1 MQSPSTNPA
10 ASPFPNSG
18 QPFNLSQPPPGR
30 RSAAPPTNAST
41 DPPPNPPSDAGDA
54 IRDGKQ
60 RAKDIMAAS
69 GIDVTSSPSQ
79 SSNGVA
85 MSRKRSRSGSR
96 IPARP
101 QSPNNPAHQEVLL
114 ERYIQRDSLY
124 AAAMNDQAEKSRKLL
139 RLKEQEKEWYLHEGR
154 QQRQQHPGAV
164 FGYGYAGYG
173 NGRTDDRTRLEYPA
187 TRRRAGGRRTRELR
201 VARKDAG
208 QQAEYLE
215 ELVPVRLDLELE
227 KLRLRDTFT
236 WNLNDRLVSPQLF
249 AENLIEDLKMP
260 TEHSQLLA
268 RQVHQ
273 ELLDQLNN
281 YYPHV
286 YPAGQSAE
294 PETPYNAH
302 KNDDMRITV
311 KLNITIGH
319 ITLVD
324 QFEWDINNPLNS
336 PEEFAR
342 QMSLDLSLSGEF
354 TTAIAHSIREQ
365 CQLYTKSLFVTNYE
379 FDGRPIEDPDIRENM
394 LPSPVPNVF
403 RQQQS
408 QKDWTPYM
416 YELTETELEKTELSM
431 LREQRAQK
439 RQLNRRG
446 GPALPDLKERQRTV
460 RSLVVSTVIPGAAE
474 TLEASGIF
482 KVRRTATG
490 RGRRPGA
497 RLNDGSDSDELEEEE
512 SGAESPAPTQLPS
525 GTARTRGMRG
535 AASAAQIAMRQTYG
549 RSATPDIA
557 MLSQPEST
565 RASRRVQE
573 TSAREDTAEPTS
585 MIVKLRLNPDKF
597 KQFLARKKF
606 GRSAAPPL
614 SGFPTSFTMPVAK
627 PTATPA
633 KQAAGPATPSMQ
645 NRPLPAAAVTPAR
658 QAQPQAPTPTTKL
671 PAPTPTKITKDVEY
685 DSQGR
690 VEAATTPLP
699 DSATPDIPPWLKT
712 ALAEMHRM
720 YPTSRFSGLMRF
732 AAIDPATDKPIP
744 IDHASLPAGSPPP
757 ANYTNRA
764 TGEKQEVKWMWQPRI
779 RCDDCPGK
787 LYTAMREETIAKFE
801 LHIKNRKHKAMV
813 DARLAASGDAGTQ
826 GSAGN

>member
-1 MQSPSTNPA
+1 MQSPSSTSV

-18 QPFNLSQPPPGR
+18 PSFNLAQPPPGR
-30 RSAAPPTNAST
+30 RSAAPPTSAST

-69 GIDVTSSPSQ
+69 GIDMTSSPSQ

-96 IPARP
+96 ILARP
-101 QSPNNPAHQEVLL
+101 QSPNNPPHDEVLL

-124 AAAMNDQAEKSRKLL
+124 AAAMNDQAERSRKLL

-187 TRRRAGGRRTRELR
+187 QRRRAGNRRTRELR
-201 VARKDAG
+201 VARKEAG

-260 TEHSQLLA
+260 PEHSQLLA

-286 YPAGQSAE
+286 YPAGQPAE
-294 PETPYNAH
+294 PDVAYSAH

-365 CQLYTKSLFVTNYE
+365 CQLYSKSLFVTNYE
-379 FDGRPIEDPDIRENM
+379 FDGRPIEDPDVRENM

-416 YELTETELEKTELSM
+416 YELTEIELEKTELSM

-474 TLEASGIF
+474 TMEASGIF
-482 KVRRTATG
+482 KIRRTATG
-490 RGRRPGA
+490 RGRRPGT
-497 RLNDGSDSDELEEEE
+497 RINDGSDSDDLEEEE

-525 GTARTRGMRG
+525 GTTRTRGMRG

-565 RASRRVQE
+565 RPSRRVQE
-573 TSAREDTAEPTS
+573 TTAREDTAEPTS
-585 MIVKLRLNPDKF
+585 MIVKLRINPDRF
-597 KQFLARKKF
+597 KQFLAKRKF

-614 SGFPTSFTMPVAK
+614 SGFPTSFTMPPARSN
-627 PTATPA
+627 PTPA
-633 KQAAGPATPSMQ
+633 KQAAGPSTPAMQ
-645 NRPLPAAAVTPAR
+645 NRALSAASVTPAR
-658 QAQPQAPTPTTKL
+658 QPLPQAPTPTTKL

-690 VEAATTPLP
+690 VEAATTPMP
-699 DSATPDIPPWLKT
+699 DGATPDIPPWLET
-712 ALAEMHRM
+712 ALVEMHRL

-732 AAIDPATDKPIP
+732 SAIDANTDNPVR
-744 IDHASLPAGSPPP
+744 IDHTSLPAGSPPP
-757 ANYTNRA
+757 ANFTNPS
-764 TGEKQEVKWMWQPRI
+764 TGEKQIVKWMWQPRI

-787 LYTAMREETIAKFE
+787 LYTAVKEDTIGKFE
-801 LHIKNRKHKAMV
+801 IHLKNRKHKAQV
-813 DARLAASGDAGTQ
+813 DARIAREEAS
-826 GSAGN
+826 

>member
-1 MQSPSTNPA
+1 MQSPSSNPV

-30 RSAAPPTNAST
+30 RSAAPPSNAST
-41 DPPPNPPSDAGDA
+41 APPPNPPSDAGDA

-60 RAKDIMAAS
+60 RAKDIMAVS

-101 QSPNNPAHQEVLL
+101 HSPSNPPHDEVLL

-154 QQRQQHPGAV
+154 QQRQQHPGAT

-173 NGRTDDRTRLEYPA
+173 NGRTDDRTRLEYPSQ
-187 TRRRAGGRRTRELR
+187 RRRAGNRRTRELR
-201 VARKDAG
+201 VPRKEAG

-249 AENLIEDLKMP
+249 AENLIEDLKIP
-260 TEHSQLLA
+260 NEHTQSLA

-286 YPAGQSAE
+286 YPAGQPAE
-294 PETPYNAH
+294 PDLAYSAH

-379 FDGRPIEDPDIRENM
+379 FDGRPIEDPDVRENM

-416 YELTETELEKTELSM
+416 YELTEGELEKTELSM

-474 TLEASGIF
+474 TMEASGIY
-482 KVRRTATG
+482 KIRRTATG

-512 SGAESPAPTQLPS
+512 SGAESPAPSQLPG

-535 AASAAQIAMRQTYG
+535 AATAAQIAMRQTYG

-557 MLSQPEST
+557 MLSQPEA
-565 RASRRVQE
+565 RPSRRAPE
-573 TSAREDTAEPTS
+573 PSEDTAEPTL
-585 MIVKLRLNPDKF
+585 MKLIVKLQINPEKF
-597 KQFLARKKF
+597 KQFLARRKF

-614 SGFPTSFTMPVAK
+614 SGFPTSFTMPAAR
-627 PTATPA
+627 PNPTPA
-633 KQAAGPATPSMQ
+633 KQATGPSTPSMQ
-645 NRPLPAAAVTPAR
+645 NRPLPAASVTPAR
-658 QAQPQAPTPTTKL
+658 QPQPQAPTPTTKL

-699 DSATPDIPPWLKT
+699 DGATPDIPSWLQT
-712 ALAEMHRM
+712 ALLEMHRL

-732 AAIDPATDKPIP
+732 SAVDAETDGPVR
-744 IDHASLPAGSPPP
+744 IDHTALPAGSPPP
-757 ANYTNRA
+757 ENFTNPA
-764 TGEKQEVKWMWQPRI
+764 TGEKQVVKWMWQPRI

-787 LYTAMREETIAKFE
+787 LYTAVREDTIGKFE
-801 LHIKNRKHKAMV
+801 IHLKNRKHKAQV
-813 DARLAASGDAGTQ
+813 DARLAREE
-826 GSAGN
+826 

>member
-1 MQSPSTNPA
+1 MQSPSTNPV

-18 QPFNLSQPPPGR
+18 QPFNLAQPPPGR

-69 GIDVTSSPSQ
+69 GIDMTSSPSQ

-101 QSPNNPAHQEVLL
+101 QSPNNPPRQEVLL

-187 TRRRAGGRRTRELR
+187 TRRRAGNRRTRELR

-260 TEHSQLLA
+260 MEQSQMLA

-286 YPAGQSAE
+286 YPAGQAAE

-482 KVRRTATG
+482 KIRRTATG

-512 SGAESPAPTQLPS
+512 SGGESPAPTQLPS
-525 GTARTRGMRG
+525 GGTARTRGMRG

-549 RSATPDIA
+549 RSATPDVA

-573 TSAREDTAEPTS
+573 TTAREDTAEPTS

-627 PTATPA
+627 PAATPA
-633 KQAAGPATPSMQ
+633 KQAGPATPSMQ
-645 NRPLPAAAVTPAR
+645 NRSLPAAAVTPAR

-699 DSATPDIPPWLKT
+699 DSATPDIPDWLKD

-813 DARLAASGDAGTQ
+813 DARLAASGDAGAQ

>member
-1 MQSPSTNPA
+1 
-10 ASPFPNSG
+10 
-18 QPFNLSQPPPGR
+18 
-30 RSAAPPTNAST
+30 
-41 DPPPNPPSDAGDA
+41 
-54 IRDGKQ
+54 
-60 RAKDIMAAS
+60 
-69 GIDVTSSPSQ
+69 
-79 SSNGVA
+79 
-85 MSRKRSRSGSR
+85 
-96 IPARP
+96 
-101 QSPNNPAHQEVLL
+101 
-114 ERYIQRDSLY
+114 
-124 AAAMNDQAEKSRKLL
+124 
-139 RLKEQEKEWYLHEGR
+139 
-154 QQRQQHPGAV
+154 
-164 FGYGYAGYG
+164 
-173 NGRTDDRTRLEYPA
+173 
-187 TRRRAGGRRTRELR
+187 
-201 VARKDAG
+201 
-208 QQAEYLE
+208 
-215 ELVPVRLDLELE
+215 
-227 KLRLRDTFT
+227 
-236 WNLNDRLVSPQLF
+236 
-249 AENLIEDLKMP
+249 
-260 TEHSQLLA
+260 
-268 RQVHQ
+268 
-273 ELLDQLNN
+273 
-281 YYPHV
+281 
-286 YPAGQSAE
+286 
-294 PETPYNAH
+294 
-302 KNDDMRITV
+302 

-482 KVRRTATG
+482 KIRRTATG

-512 SGAESPAPTQLPS
+512 SGGESPAPTQLPS

-549 RSATPDIA
+549 RSATPDVA

-633 KQAAGPATPSMQ
+633 KQTAGPATPSMQ

-732 AAIDPATDKPIP
+732 AAIDPA
-744 IDHASLPAGSPPP
+744 
-757 ANYTNRA
+757 
-764 TGEKQEVKWMWQPRI
+764 
-779 RCDDCPGK
+779 
-787 LYTAMREETIAKFE
+787 
-801 LHIKNRKHKAMV
+801 
-813 DARLAASGDAGTQ
+813 
-826 GSAGN
+826 

>member
-1 MQSPSTNPA
+1 MQSPSINPS

-18 QPFNLSQPPPGR
+18 QPFNLTQPPPGR
-30 RSAAPPTNAST
+30 RSVVPPTNPSN
-41 DPPPNPPSDAGDA
+41 DPPPNPSSDAGDA
-54 IRDGKQ
+54 IREGKQ

-101 QSPNNPAHQEVLL
+101 QSPNDPPHQEVLL

-124 AAAMNDQAEKSRKLL
+124 VAAMNDQAEKSRELL
-139 RLKEQEKEWYLHEGR
+139 RLKEREKEWYLHEGR

-187 TRRRAGGRRTRELR
+187 TRRRAGNRRTRELR
-201 VARKDAG
+201 IARKEAG

-227 KLRLRDTFT
+227 KLKLRDTFT

-260 TEHSQLLA
+260 AEHSQMLA
-268 RQVHQ
+268 REVHK

-286 YPAGQSAE
+286 YPAGQPAE
-294 PETPYNAH
+294 PETPYSAH

-324 QFEWDINNPLNS
+324 QFEWDINNSLNS

-365 CQLYTKSLFVTNYE
+365 CQLYSKSLFVTNYE

-394 LPSPVPNVF
+394 LPSPVPHVF

-474 TLEASGIF
+474 TMEASGIF
-482 KVRRTATG
+482 KIRRTATG

-497 RLNDGSDSDELEEEE
+497 RLNDGSDSDELDEEE
-512 SGAESPAPTQLPS
+512 SGAESPAPSQLPTTS
-525 GTARTRGMRG
+525 GTTRTRGMRG

-565 RASRRVQE
+565 RASRRVLE
-573 TSAREDTAEPTS
+573 TTAREDEAEPTS
-585 MIVKLRLNPDKF
+585 LIVKLRLNPGKF
-597 KQFLARKKF
+597 KQFLARRKF

-614 SGFPTSFTMPVAK
+614 SGFPTSVVMPPAR
-627 PTATPA
+627 PIATPA
-633 KQAAGPATPSMQ
+633 KQAAGPSTPSMQ
-645 NRPLPAAAVTPAR
+645 NRPLPAAATVTPAR

-699 DSATPDIPPWLKT
+699 DGATV
-712 ALAEMHRM
+712 
-720 YPTSRFSGLMRF
+720 S
-732 AAIDPATDKPIP
+732 
-744 IDHASLPAGSPPP
+744 
-757 ANYTNRA
+757 
-764 TGEKQEVKWMWQPRI
+764 
-779 RCDDCPGK
+779 
-787 LYTAMREETIAKFE
+787 
-801 LHIKNRKHKAMV
+801 
-813 DARLAASGDAGTQ
+813 
-826 GSAGN
+826 

>member
-1 MQSPSTNPA
+1 MQSPNSV
-10 ASPFPNSG
+10 ASPFPNPAQS
-18 QPFNLSQPPPGR
+18 FNLSQPPPGR
-30 RSAAPPTNAST
+30 RSAAPPASAQT
-41 DPPPNPPSDAGDA
+41 DAAPNPPSDAGDA

-69 GIDVTSSPSQ
+69 GIDVHSSPSQ

-101 QSPNNPAHQEVLL
+101 QSPDKPPRDDMLL

-124 AAAMNDQAEKSRKLL
+124 TAALNDQAERSRQLL
-139 RLKEQEKEWYLHEGR
+139 RIKEQEKEWYLHEGR

-164 FGYGYAGYG
+164 FGYGYSGYG
-173 NGRTDDRTRLEYPA
+173 NGRTDDRTRLEYPGQ
-187 TRRRAGGRRTRELR
+187 RRRAGNRRTRELR

-249 AENLIEDLKMP
+249 AENLIEDLKIP
-260 TEHSQLLA
+260 VEASQQLA

-273 ELLDQLNN
+273 EMLDQLNN

-286 YPAGQSAE
+286 YPAGVAAE
-294 PETPYNAH
+294 PDLPYGAH

-365 CQLYTKSLFVTNYE
+365 CQLYSKSLFITNYE

-394 LPSPVPNVF
+394 LPSPVPTVF

-416 YELTETELEKTELSM
+416 YELTEAELDKTELSM

-474 TLEASGIF
+474 TMEASGIF
-482 KVRRTATG
+482 KIRRTASG

-497 RLNDGSDSDELEEEE
+497 RMDDNSDSDELEAEE
-512 SGAESPAPTQLPS
+512 SGAESPAPSQLPG

-535 AASAAQIAMRQTYG
+535 AATAAQAAMRMNYG

-557 MLSQPEST
+557 MLSQSEVRT
-565 RASRRVQE
+565 SRRNQE
-573 TSAREDTAEPTS
+573 ATREDTVEPTS
-585 MIVKLRLNPDKF
+585 LVVKLRISPEKF
-597 KQFLARKKF
+597 RQFMARRKF
-606 GRSAAPPL
+606 GRTAAPPL
-614 SGFPTSFTMPVAK
+614 SGFPTSFNMPSARINPQPAK
-627 PTATPA
+627 PTAAPSTPA
-633 KQAAGPATPSMQ
+633 MQ
-645 NRPLPAAAVTPAR
+645 NRALPTTSVTPAR
-658 QAQPQAPTPTTKL
+658 QIAQPAPSSTTKL
-671 PAPTPTKITKDVEY
+671 PAPTPSKITKDVEY

-690 VEAATTPLP
+690 VEAARTPAP
-699 DSATPDIPPWLKT
+699 DDATV
-712 ALAEMHRM
+712 
-720 YPTSRFSGLMRF
+720 S
-732 AAIDPATDKPIP
+732 KPKKR
-744 IDHASLPAGSPPP
+744 S
-757 ANYTNRA
+757 
-764 TGEKQEVKWMWQPRI
+764 
-779 RCDDCPGK
+779 
-787 LYTAMREETIAKFE
+787 
-801 LHIKNRKHKAMV
+801 
-813 DARLAASGDAGTQ
+813 
-826 GSAGN
+826 

>member
-1 MQSPSTNPA
+1 
-10 ASPFPNSG
+10 
-18 QPFNLSQPPPGR
+18 
-30 RSAAPPTNAST
+30 
-41 DPPPNPPSDAGDA
+41 
-54 IRDGKQ
+54 
-60 RAKDIMAAS
+60 MAAS

-79 SSNGVA
+79 SSNGVSK
-85 MSRKRSRSGSR
+85 SRKRSRSGSR

-101 QSPNNPAHQEVLL
+101 RSPNNPPHDEVLL
-114 ERYIQRDSLY
+114 ERYVQRDSLY
-124 AAAMNDQAEKSRKLL
+124 AAALNDQADKSRKLL

-187 TRRRAGGRRTRELR
+187 TRRRAGNRRTRELR
-201 VARKDAG
+201 IPRKDAG

-215 ELVPVRLDLELE
+215 ELVPVRLDLELD
-227 KLRLRDTFT
+227 KLKLRDTFT
-236 WNLNDRLVSPQLF
+236 WNLNDRLVSPELF
-249 AENLIEDLKMP
+249 AQNLIEDLKMP
-260 TEHSQLLA
+260 ADQSQVLI
-268 RQVHQ
+268 REVHK

-286 YPAGQSAE
+286 YPAGQPAE
-294 PETPYNAH
+294 PETLYNAH

-324 QFEWDINNPLNS
+324 QFEWDINNSLNS

-394 LPSPVPNVF
+394 LASPVPHVF

-474 TLEASGIF
+474 TMEASGIY
-482 KVRRTATG
+482 KIRRTATG

-497 RLNDGSDSDELEEEE
+497 RMNDGSDSDELEEED
-512 SGAESPAPTQLPS
+512 SGAESPAPSQLPTTS
-525 GTARTRGMRG
+525 GTTRTRGMRG

-565 RASRRVQE
+565 RASRRVQD
-573 TSAREDTAEPTS
+573 TTAREDTAEPTS
-585 MIVKLRLNPDKF
+585 LIVKLRISPPKY
-597 KQFLARKKF
+597 KQWMNRRKF

-614 SGFPTSFTMPVAK
+614 SGFPTSFTMP
-627 PTATPA
+627 
-633 KQAAGPATPSMQ
+633 
-645 NRPLPAAAVTPAR
+645 PAR
-658 QAQPQAPTPTTKL
+658 PRNSKSPL
-671 PAPTPTKITKDVEY
+671 LKIHPSSAASTNKVSNTLSP
-685 DSQGR
+685 SQ
-690 VEAATTPLP
+690 
-699 DSATPDIPPWLKT
+699 PDIPPWLEE
-712 ALAEMHRM
+712 ALAEMHRL

-732 AAIDPATDKPIP
+732 SAIDALTDKSVT
-744 IDHASLPAGSPPP
+744 IDHTSLPAGSPPP
-757 ANYTNRA
+757 ANFTNPA

-779 RCDDCPGK
+779 RCDDCPGR
-787 LYTAMREETIAKFE
+787 LYNAAREDTVGKFE

-813 DARLAASGDAGTQ
+813 DARLAAAGGASGTANE
-826 GSAGN
+826 GN

>member
-1 MQSPSTNPA
+1 
-10 ASPFPNSG
+10 
-18 QPFNLSQPPPGR
+18 
-30 RSAAPPTNAST
+30 
-41 DPPPNPPSDAGDA
+41 
-54 IRDGKQ
+54 
-60 RAKDIMAAS
+60 
-69 GIDVTSSPSQ
+69 
-79 SSNGVA
+79 

-101 QSPNNPAHQEVLL
+101 QSPDRPPHDEILL
-114 ERYIQRDSLY
+114 ERYIQRDSLH
-124 AAAMNDQAEKSRKLL
+124 AAAMNDQADVARKLL

-173 NGRTDDRTRLEYPA
+173 NGRTEGRLRLEYPSQ
-187 TRRRAGGRRTRELR
+187 RRVASRRTQQLR
-201 VARKDAG
+201 IPRKDAG

-260 TEHSQLLA
+260 IEASQQLA

-286 YPAGQSAE
+286 YPAGLAAE
-294 PETPYNAH
+294 PEVAYNAH

-324 QFEWDINNPLNS
+324 QFEWDINNYLNS

-365 CQLYTKSLFVTNYE
+365 CQLYSKSLFVTNYE
-379 FDGRPIEDPDIRENM
+379 FDGRPIEDPDIKENM

-474 TLEASGIF
+474 TMEASGIY

-490 RGRRPGA
+490 RGRKPGA

-512 SGAESPAPTQLPS
+512 SGGESPAPSQLPG

-535 AASAAQIAMRQTYG
+535 AATAAQAAMRMNYG
-549 RSATPDIA
+549 RSATPDVAMIA
-557 MLSQPEST
+557 QPEA
-565 RASRRVQE
+565 RQSRRLQD
-573 TSAREDTAEPTS
+573 TTREDTAEPTTL
-585 MIVKLRLNPDKF
+585 IVKLRINPDKYR
-597 KQFLARKKF
+597 QFLARRKF
-606 GRSAAPPL
+606 GRTAAPPL
-614 SGFPTSFTMPVAK
+614 SGFPTSFTMPPARSVPPVVK
-627 PTATPA
+627 PAATPS
-633 KQAAGPATPSMQ
+633 TPSMQ
-645 NRPLPAAAVTPAR
+645 NRPLPAASGTPADR
-658 QAQPQAPTPTTKL
+658 PQPQAPTPTTKL

-690 VEAATTPLP
+690 VEAATTPMP
-699 DSATPDIPPWLKT
+699 DGATVSPSRART
-712 ALAEMHRM
+712 
-720 YPTSRFSGLMRF
+720 TSN
-732 AAIDPATDKPIP
+732 P
-744 IDHASLPAGSPPP
+744 
-757 ANYTNRA
+757 
-764 TGEKQEVKWMWQPRI
+764 
-779 RCDDCPGK
+779 
-787 LYTAMREETIAKFE
+787 
-801 LHIKNRKHKAMV
+801 
-813 DARLAASGDAGTQ
+813 
-826 GSAGN
+826 

>member
-1 MQSPSTNPA
+1 
-10 ASPFPNSG
+10 
-18 QPFNLSQPPPGR
+18 
-30 RSAAPPTNAST
+30 
-41 DPPPNPPSDAGDA
+41 
-54 IRDGKQ
+54 
-60 RAKDIMAAS
+60 
-69 GIDVTSSPSQ
+69 
-79 SSNGVA
+79 
-85 MSRKRSRSGSR
+85 
-96 IPARP
+96 
-101 QSPNNPAHQEVLL
+101 
-114 ERYIQRDSLY
+114 
-124 AAAMNDQAEKSRKLL
+124 
-139 RLKEQEKEWYLHEGR
+139 
-154 QQRQQHPGAV
+154 
-164 FGYGYAGYG
+164 
-173 NGRTDDRTRLEYPA
+173 
-187 TRRRAGGRRTRELR
+187 
-201 VARKDAG
+201 
-208 QQAEYLE
+208 YLE

-260 TEHSQLLA
+260 IEHSQVLA

-482 KVRRTATG
+482 KIRRTATG

-512 SGAESPAPTQLPS
+512 SGGESPAPTQLPS

-549 RSATPDIA
+549 RSATPDVA

-573 TSAREDTAEPTS
+573 TSTREDTAEPTS

-787 LYTAMREETIAKFE
+787 LYTAMREDTIGKFE

-813 DARLAASGDAGTQ
+813 DARLAASGAGGDAGAQ

>member
-1 MQSPSTNPA
+1 MQSPSSNSV
-10 ASPFPNSG
+10 ASPFQNSAHS
-18 QPFNLSQPPPGR
+18 FNLSQPPPGR
-30 RSAAPPTNAST
+30 RSAAPPASALAE
-41 DPPPNPPSDAGDA
+41 PPANPPSDAGDA

-60 RAKDIMAAS
+60 RAKDIMTAS
-69 GIDVTSSPSQ
+69 GVDVNLSPSH

-101 QSPNNPAHQEVLL
+101 QSTDNSAHDETLL

-124 AAAMNDQAEKSRKLL
+124 AAAINDQAERSRQLM
-139 RLKEQEKEWYLHEGR
+139 RIKEQEKEWYLHEGR

-187 TRRRAGGRRTRELR
+187 QRRRAANRRTRELR
-201 VARKDAG
+201 VARKDSA

-260 TEHSQLLA
+260 PEASQQLA

-286 YPAGQSAE
+286 YSAGVPAE
-294 PETPYNAH
+294 PDLPYGAH
-302 KNDDMRITV
+302 KNDDMRITI

-324 QFEWDINNPLNS
+324 QFEWDINNHLNS
-336 PEEFAR
+336 PEDFAK
-342 QMSLDLSLSGEF
+342 QMSLDLALSGEF

-365 CQLYTKSLFVTNYE
+365 CQLYTKSLFITNYE

-394 LPSPVPNVF
+394 LASPVPTVF

-416 YELTETELEKTELSM
+416 YELTEMELEKTELSM

-460 RSLVVSTVIPGAAE
+460 RSLVVSSVIPGAAE
-474 TLEASGIF
+474 TMEASGIF
-482 KVRRTATG
+482 KIRRTASG

-497 RLNDGSDSDELEEEE
+497 RLDEGSDSDDLEAEE
-512 SGAESPAPTQLPS
+512 SGAESPVPS
-525 GTARTRGMRG
+525 QITGGTARTRGMRG
-535 AASAAQIAMRQTYG
+535 AATAAQAAMRMNYG
-549 RSATPDIA
+549 RSATPDVA
-557 MLSQPEST
+557 MLPQPEV
-565 RASRRVQE
+565 RQSRRAQE
-573 TSAREDTAEPTS
+573 AREDTAEPTS
-585 MIVKLRLNPDKF
+585 LVVKLRLSPEKF
-597 KQFLARKKF
+597 RQFLARRKF
-606 GRSAAPPL
+606 GRTAAPPL
-614 SGFPTSFTMPVAK
+614 AGFPTSFNIP
-627 PTATPA
+627 PTRATPQPA
-633 KQAAGPATPSMQ
+633 KQAVAPSTPSIQ
-645 NRPLPAAAVTPAR
+645 NRALPRASVTPAR
-658 QAQPQAPTPTTKL
+658 QAQQQAPSSTTKP
-671 PAPTPTKITKDVEY
+671 PAPMPSKVTKDVEY
-685 DSQGR
+685 DAEGR
-690 VEAATTPLP
+690 VEAAHTPFP
-699 DSATPDIPPWLKT
+699 DD
-712 ALAEMHRM
+712 
-720 YPTSRFSGLMRF
+720 PTVR
-732 AAIDPATDKPIP
+732 T
-744 IDHASLPAGSPPP
+744 
-757 ANYTNRA
+757 
-764 TGEKQEVKWMWQPRI
+764 
-779 RCDDCPGK
+779 
-787 LYTAMREETIAKFE
+787 
-801 LHIKNRKHKAMV
+801 
-813 DARLAASGDAGTQ
+813 
-826 GSAGN
+826 